1 MKKLTTI
8 LILGIFTSIG
18 CVTLPEL
25 DKKAEL
31 SNSQEKT
38 RGLSNDKVPVMADQI
53 TADNAGKMLLNLEE
67 EVNKAYQEPLELS
80 PDNN

>member
-8 LILGIFTSIG
+8 LILGIFTSTG

-31 SNSQEKT
+31 SNNQEKT

>member
-1 MKKLTTI
+1 MKKLTTA
-8 LILGIFTSIG
+8 LLLGVFATTG
-18 CVTLPEL
+18 CVTLPEV
-25 DKKAEL
+25 DKKAEI

-53 TADNAGKMLLNLEE
+53 NADNATKMLANLEE
-67 EVNKAYQEPLELS
+67 EVSKAYQEPVELS

>member
-1 MKKLTTI
+1 MKKLTTA
-8 LILGIFTSIG
+8 LLLGVFATTG
-18 CVTLPEL
+18 CVTLPEV
-25 DKKAEL
+25 DKKAEI

-53 TADNAGKMLLNLEE
+53 NADNATKKLANLEE
-67 EVNKAYQEPLELS
+67 EVSRAYQEPLELP

>member
-8 LILGIFTSIG
+8 LILGIFTSTG

-31 SNSQEKT
+31 SNNQGKT

>member
-1 MKKLTTI
+1 MKKLTTA
-8 LILGIFTSIG
+8 LLLGVFATTG
-18 CVTLPEL
+18 CVTLPEV
-25 DKKAEL
+25 DKKAEI

-53 TADNAGKMLLNLEE
+53 NADNATKMLANLEE
-67 EVNKAYQEPLELS
+67 EVSKAYQEPLELS

>member
-1 MKKLTTI
+1 MKKLTTA
-8 LILGIFTSIG
+8 LLLGVFATTG
-18 CVTLPEL
+18 CVSLPEV
-25 DKKAEL
+25 DKKAEI

-53 TADNAGKMLLNLEE
+53 NADNATKMLANLEE
-67 EVNKAYQEPLELS
+67 EVSRAYQEPLELP

>member
-8 LILGIFTSIG
+8 LILGIFISTG

>member
-1 MKKLTTI
+1 MKNLATALLLGVIATT
-8 LILGIFTSIG
+8 G
-18 CVTLPEL
+18 CVTLPEI
-25 DKKAEL
+25 DKKADI

-53 TADNAGKMLLNLEE
+53 NADNATKMLANLEE
-67 EVNKAYQEPLELS
+67 EVSKAYQEPLELS

>member
-1 MKKLTTI
+1 MKKLTTA
-8 LILGIFTSIG
+8 LLLGVFATTG
-18 CVTLPEL
+18 CITLPEV
-25 DKKAEL
+25 DKKAEI

-53 TADNAGKMLLNLEE
+53 NADNATKMLANLEE
-67 EVNKAYQEPLELS
+67 EVSRAYQEPLELP

>member
-8 LILGIFTSIG
+8 LILGIFTSTG

-38 RGLSNDKVPVMADQI
+38 RNYLRTI
-53 TADNAGKMLLNLEE
+53 I
-67 EVNKAYQEPLELS
+67 NKARFPGLYYAKHSTMNFES
-80 PDNN
+80 P

>member
-1 MKKLTTI
+1 MKKLTTTS
-8 LILGIFTSIG
+8 LLGVFATTG
-18 CVTLPEL
+18 CVTLPEV
-25 DKKAEL
+25 DKKAEI

-53 TADNAGKMLLNLEE
+53 NADNATKMLANLEE
-67 EVNKAYQEPLELS
+67 EVSRAYQEPLELP

>member
-1 MKKLTTI
+1 MKKLTTA
-8 LILGIFTSIG
+8 LLLGVFATTG
-18 CVTLPEL
+18 CITLPEV
-25 DKKAEL
+25 DKKAEI

-53 TADNAGKMLLNLEE
+53 NADNATKILANLEE
-67 EVNKAYQEPLELS
+67 EVSRAYQEPLELP

>member
-53 TADNAGKMLLNLEE
+53 TADNAGKMLSNLEE

>member
-8 LILGIFTSIG
+8 LILGIFTSTG

-38 RGLSNDKVPVMADQI
+38 RALSNDKVPVMADQI

>member
-1 MKKLTTI
+1 MKNLTTA
-8 LILGIFTSIG
+8 LLLGVFATTG
-18 CVTLPEL
+18 CVTLPEV
-25 DKKAEL
+25 DKKAEI

-53 TADNAGKMLLNLEE
+53 NADNATKMLANLEE
-67 EVNKAYQEPLELS
+67 EVSRAYQEPLELP

>member
-8 LILGIFTSIG
+8 LILGIFTSTG

-53 TADNAGKMLLNLEE
+53 TADNAGKMLLNLED

>member
-8 LILGIFTSIG
+8 LILGIFISTG

-31 SNSQEKT
+31 SNNQEKT

>member
-1 MKKLTTI
+1 MKKLTTA
-8 LILGIFTSIG
+8 LLLGVFATTG
-18 CVTLPEL
+18 CVTLPEV
-25 DKKAEL
+25 DKKAEI

-53 TADNAGKMLLNLEE
+53 NVDNATKMLANLEE
-67 EVNKAYQEPLELS
+67 EVSRAYQEPLELP

>member
-1 MKKLTTI
+1 MKKLTTA
-8 LILGIFTSIG
+8 LLLGVFATTG
-18 CVTLPEL
+18 CVTLPEV
-25 DKKAEL
+25 DKKAEI

-53 TADNAGKMLLNLEE
+53 NADNATRMLANLEE
-67 EVNKAYQEPLELS
+67 EVSRAYQEPLELP

>member
-1 MKKLTTI
+1 MKKLTTA
-8 LILGIFTSIG
+8 LLLGVFATTG
-18 CVTLPEL
+18 CVTLPEV
-25 DKKAEL
+25 DKKAEI

-53 TADNAGKMLLNLEE
+53 NADNATKMLANLEE
-67 EVNKAYQEPLELS
+67 EVSRAYQEPLELP

>member
-1 MKKLTTI
+1 MKKLITALLLGVFATT
-8 LILGIFTSIG
+8 G
-18 CVTLPEL
+18 CVTLPEV
-25 DKKAEL
+25 DKKAEI

-53 TADNAGKMLLNLEE
+53 NADNATKMLANLEE
-67 EVNKAYQEPLELS
+67 EVSRAYQEPLELP

>member
-1 MKKLTTI
+1 MKKLTTV
-8 LILGIFTSIG
+8 LLLGVFATTG
-18 CVTLPEL
+18 CVTLPEV
-25 DKKAEL
+25 DKKAEI

-53 TADNAGKMLLNLEE
+53 NADNATKMLANLEE
-67 EVNKAYQEPLELS
+67 EVSRAYQEPLELP

>member
-31 SNSQEKT
+31 SNNQEKT